1 MYDILLENH
10 PYAALYKTAS
20 EVFDELDEN
29 ERENFR
35 LLIIDTDKQGTE
47 RVLHDPNLR
56 PVNVDLDDQA
66 KLKQI
71 HPGRLGIE
79 SEAGSKLV
87 AQVYN
92 SKYIM

>member
-10 PYAALYKTAS
+10 PYATLYKTAS
-20 EVFDELDEN
+20 QIFDELDEN
-29 ERENFR
+29 DRENFR

-47 RVLHDPNLR
+47 RVLQDPNLR

-79 SEAGSKLV
+79 TEAGSNLV
-87 AQVYN
+87 AQVHYYN
-92 SKYIM
+92 FIV